1 MYHTGDLAIGGHVAV
16 LGDSSGP
23 LSPSKAGLI
32 ISIYFGYH
40 DSNVAIADHERIL
53 IHLEAERVLGEKHV
67 AVTAE
72 QMDGVVD
79 TALEYVG
86 ATPTDI
92 GEVLVARWQSK
103 YDLSVPI
110 RIGARSFIPVVTG
123 HHANHIGTAVP
134 SGFDQCLV
142 LCADGGSEDGASSMY
157 LYDHGRLD
165 RIAVLDDTFVT
176 GRIYGTATQMT
187 IQPEFMKAHASD
199 TGKMMGLSAFGNY
212 DAELAKRLWAMLP
225 EVNQMHPD
233 GVGHLRREFGLSDVY
248 ERMPDQARCDFAAT
262 VQREWED
269 ELLRVTG
276 SFRHLSARLAIVGG
290 CAMNVVANGRLA
302 NSGTFE
308 EVFVPAMP
316 SDSGQA
322 LGAIWSRYRHLATG
336 NPFLGRHFG
345 IEATAVSVPAV
356 ADDLSA
362 GKVVAVY
369 SGASES
375 GPRALG
381 NRSIL
386 ALPTSDEVRVHVSE
400 KIKRREP
407 YRPIAP
413 IVRAEDLSR
422 FYEGKQPS
430 PYMSFAY
437 RAKDEVVTRAP
448 AIVHVD
454 GTSRVQTVTAQQQ
467 PFIYDV
473 LTALADRGVIPILA
487 NTSMNVAGKPM
498 VDTPEDARTF
508 LETTP
513 VDVMYL
519 GDERLE
525 RA

>member
-1 MYHTGDLAIGGHVAV
+1 M
-16 LGDSSGP
+16 
-23 LSPSKAGLI
+23 
-32 ISIYFGYH
+32 YFGYH
-40 DSNVAIADHERIL
+40 DSNVTIASHERVL
-53 IHLEAERVLGEKHV
+53 LHLEAERVLGEKHV

-72 QMDGVVD
+72 QMDKVLD
-79 TALEYVG
+79 AALEYVG
-86 ATPTDI
+86 ATPGDI
-92 GEVLVARWQSK
+92 GEVLVARWIAR

-110 RIGARSFIPVVTG
+110 RVGSRRIIPVVTG
-123 HHANHIGTAVP
+123 HHANHVGTAMP

-157 LYDHGRLD
+157 LYNHGRLD
-165 RIAVLDDTFVT
+165 RIAVLDNTFVT
-176 GRIYGTATQMT
+176 GRIYGTAAQMT
-187 IQPEFMKAHASD
+187 VQPDFMRAHASD
-199 TGKMMGLSAFGNY
+199 TGKMMGLSAYGMY
-212 DAELAKRLWAMLP
+212 DAELAKRLWDMLP
-225 EVNQMHPD
+225 EVNRMHPEGVD
-233 GVGHLRREFGLSDVY
+233 GLRRHFGLSDVY

-262 VQREWED
+262 VQREWEE
-269 ELLRVTG
+269 ELLRVTAD
-276 SFRHLSARLAIVGG
+276 FRHLSPRLAIVGG

-302 NSGTFE
+302 NTGIFE
-308 EVFVPAMP
+308 EVFIPAMP
-316 SDSGQA
+316 SDSGQSI
-322 LGAIWSRYRHLATG
+322 GAIWLRHPHLATTS
-336 NPFLGRHFG
+336 PFLGRHFG
-345 IEATAVSVPAV
+345 IEATTASVPAIV
-356 ADDLSA
+356 DDLCA

-386 ALPTSDEVRVHVSE
+386 ALPTSDDVRMRVSE
-400 KIKRREP
+400 KIKGREP

-413 IVRAEDLSR
+413 IVREEDLPR

-437 RAKDEVVTRAP
+437 KAKDEVVTGAP

-473 LTALADRGVIPILA
+473 LTTLAHRGVLPIVA

-498 VDTPEDARTF
+498 VDTPHDARTF
-508 LETTP
+508 LDTTP
-513 VDVMYL
+513 VDVLYL

-525 RA
+525 RV